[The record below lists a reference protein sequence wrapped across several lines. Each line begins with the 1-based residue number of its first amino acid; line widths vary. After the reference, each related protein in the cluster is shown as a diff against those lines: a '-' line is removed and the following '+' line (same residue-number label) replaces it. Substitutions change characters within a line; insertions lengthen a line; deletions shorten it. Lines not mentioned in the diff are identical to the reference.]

1 MNAKVKSRMHH
12 NQTGFFDLDKEDVH
26 LPGAE
31 LSVYRHFFSI
41 AESSNYLDR
50 LHKEIEWKQEEII
63 VFGRKTPIPRLSA
76 WYGDL
81 GASYT
86 YSGIVM
92 SPIPWTPLLLQ
103 IRNRLIEATQ
113 SNFNS
118 LLANLYR
125 DGQDSVGWHAD
136 DEIELGDSPTIASLS
151 FGESR
156 KFKMKQK
163 QKKGEKFS
171 LDLNDGDLLIMKG
184 DTQKNWLHEVP
195 SSAKKMGPR
204 INLTFRKICIS
215 SDNI

>member
-1 MNAKVKSRMHH
+1 MPA
-12 NQTGFFDLDKEDVH
+12 
-26 LPGAE
+26 
-31 LSVYRHFFSI
+31 
-41 AESSNYLDR
+41 
-50 LHKEIEWKQEEII
+50 
-63 VFGRKTPIPRLSA
+63 KTPIPRLSA
-76 WYGDL
+76 WYGDP

-86 YSGIVM
+86 YSGIAM

-163 QKKGEKFS
+163 QNKEEKFS

-184 DTQKNWLHEVP
+184 DTQKNWLHEIP

-215 SDNI
+215 SENI